1 MSKTV
6 YPYIP
11 NSAAGPKAEMLK
23 VLNIQ
28 DEMELYRDIPAALRF
43 QGEMDLPKPL
53 KDEYSIRAHVEK
65 LMGQNA
71 CAKTHS
77 YFIGAGCQH
86 HYTPAVCD
94 EVIGRGEFLTAYGG
108 IGMAD
113 HGKWQ
118 AIWEYQAQM
127 SELLDMDF
135 IGFPQYDGAWSLAHV
150 MRICAR
156 ITDRSQVLVPK
167 SMNPM
172 ILQICQNYVDGVHKK
187 AVDIIEVEYQRES
200 GLLDLGDLV
209 SKLGSDTACV
219 IVENPSFL
227 GSVESQAEEIGR
239 LAKQA
244 GAEFVVYADPLS
256 LGVMEAPA
264 NYGADIT
271 VGDIHN
277 LGLHMG
283 AGGCHGGFIGL
294 KAEEKYLSNYKDLA
308 ISVYPTITGKYGFIW
323 WNFEASS
330 YGIRDEANEFT
341 GTASNLWGISA
352 GVYLCMMG
360 PKGMEEIGALNM
372 KRAQY
377 AAKKLAEIEGVSQV
391 FTAPFYN
398 EFALNFDRSG
408 KTVAEINAALLTKNI
423 FGGFD
428 LSRQFPELG
437 QSALYCATETNTK
450 EDIDRL
456 ALVLGQILQQGGMNK

>member
-11 NSAAGPKAEMLK
+11 NSATGTKAEMLRA
-23 VLNIQ
+23 LNIQ
-28 DEMELYRDIPAALRF
+28 DEMELYRDIPEDLRF
-43 QGEMDLPKPL
+43 HGEMDLPNPI

-65 LMGQNA
+65 LMSKNA
-71 CAKTHS
+71 SAKTHS

-127 SELLDMDF
+127 SELLDVEF
-135 IGFPQYDGAWSLAHV
+135 IGFPQYDGAWSLAHA

-156 ITDRSQVLVPK
+156 ITERSQVLVPK

-172 ILQICQNYVDGVHKK
+172 ILQICRNYVDGVDKK
-187 AVDIIEVEYQRES
+187 VVDIIEVEYQMDS
-200 GLLDLGDLV
+200 GLLDIADLK
-209 SKLGSDTACV
+209 SKLGSNTACV

-227 GSVESQAEEIGR
+227 GSIEIQVEEICK
-239 LAKQA
+239 LSKQA
-244 GAEFVVYADPLS
+244 GAEFVVYTDPLS
-256 LGVMEAPA
+256 LGVMEPPA

-352 GVYLCMMG
+352 GVYLSLMG

-377 AAKKLAEIEGVSQV
+377 AAEKLAALDCVSQV
-391 FTAPFYN
+391 FNAPFYN
-398 EFALNFDRSG
+398 EFALNFDKSG
-408 KTVAEINAALLTKNI
+408 KSVAEINAALLKDNI
-423 FGGFD
+423 FGGYD

-437 QSALYCATETNTK
+437 QSALYCVTEVNTK
-450 EDIDRL
+450 DDIDRL
-456 ALVLGQILQQGGMNK
+456 VSALGNILL